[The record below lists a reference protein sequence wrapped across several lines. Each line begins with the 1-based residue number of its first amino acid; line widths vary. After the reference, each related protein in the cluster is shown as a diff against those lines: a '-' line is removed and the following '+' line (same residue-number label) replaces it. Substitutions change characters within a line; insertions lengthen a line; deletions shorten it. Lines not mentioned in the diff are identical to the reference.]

1 MSEVG
6 QLATQHSV
14 QFLLVV
20 VVYYFS
26 ELVIGIEMMTWKN
39 ISYPVRYILLL
50 TINALEMSQFAFIG
64 SKHSAEWGN
73 FGESGAE
80 EQTKLNG
87 HPNVPADSVQ

>member
-26 ELVIGIEMMTWKN
+26 ELVIGIEMMT
-39 ISYPVRYILLL
+39 
-50 TINALEMSQFAFIG
+50 
-64 SKHSAEWGN
+64 
-73 FGESGAE
+73 
-80 EQTKLNG
+80 
-87 HPNVPADSVQ
+87 